1 MANIQDLLQV
11 SAMTSKNR
19 VQAQSREGY
28 DGKIRY
34 IIKFMEDK
42 YPAQVDRT
50 GDGIKTLILPLSF
63 ESIKALFAK
72 IMIDTDL
79 PRDAKK
85 RKQLEQARLDE
96 ILRKRA
102 AAIARGDDEADIPEL
117 PVIIEDT
124 TVNKANS
131 ITVSKSCLGGYKS
144 ALKCYYSDREV
155 AFECPDRGA
164 GSQSIDNFLD
174 EQIKCYANLIAEKKQ
189 RAVMPISEGKAAMTE
204 EGFMELINK
213 LIAFKPNRVSSSICI
228 SSEV

>member
-50 GDGIKTLILPLSF
+50 GDGIKTLILSLSF

-79 PRDAKK
+79 KK
-85 RKQLEQARLDE
+85 DSW
-96 ILRKRA
+96 
-102 AAIARGDDEADIPEL
+102 
-117 PVIIEDT
+117 
-124 TVNKANS
+124 N
-131 ITVSKSCLGGYKS
+131 
-144 ALKCYYSDREV
+144 
-155 AFECPDRGA
+155 
-164 GSQSIDNFLD
+164 
-174 EQIKCYANLIAEKKQ
+174 
-189 RAVMPISEGKAAMTE
+189 
-204 EGFMELINK
+204 
-213 LIAFKPNRVSSSICI
+213 
-228 SSEV
+228 

>member
-1 MANIQDLLQV
+1 MSAIEELLQV

-42 YPAQVDRT
+42 YPSQV
-50 GDGIKTLILPLSF
+50 GITSNGTKMLILPLSF
-63 ESIKALFAK
+63 ESIKALFAN
-72 IMIDTDL
+72 ITIDTDL

-85 RKQLEQARLDE
+85 RKQQEQARREE
-96 ILRKRA
+96 ILRIRE
-102 AAIARGDDEADIPEL
+102 AAIARGDFEDDIPDL
-117 PVIIEDT
+117 PIIVEDNT
-124 TVNKANS
+124 RNKANS

-144 ALKCYYSDREV
+144 ALKWYYSDREV
-155 AFECPDRGA
+155 AFECPERPA
-164 GSQSIDNFLD
+164 GSQSLNNFLD

-204 EGFMELINK
+204 EGYMELINK
-213 LIAFKPNRVSSSICI
+213 LIAFKPNRVSAKM
-228 SSEV
+228 